1 MSRKSDPEGKYTRK
15 TIFMQARKN
24 EEKALPAALRT
35 LCEKTKFLTV
45 FYALYK
51 KLSAEEDD
59 SQGVYA
65 NTLNSNL

>member
-1 MSRKSDPEGKYTRK
+1 MSRWSDPEGKNTRK

-24 EEKALPAALRT
+24 EEKPWRRCPENT
-35 LCEKTKFLTV
+35 MRKTKFLTV

-51 KLSAEEDD
+51 KLIAEEEE
-59 SQGVYA
+59 SQGVYV